1 MIKIESFIDHT
12 LLKPQA
18 TELQIKN
25 LCHEAVEYNFKS
37 VCLNPTHI
45 KLAVNL
51 LKDTEV
57 KIGTVCGF
65 PLGASQTGIKVAEA
79 ESAENSGA
87 QEIDM
92 VANIGAIKDGNYN
105 KVRDDIAAVRKA
117 LVGSTVL
124 KVILECG
131 LLTDT
136 EIRNAA
142 TVAADCGVD
151 FVKTSTGFFG
161 ETTTAQVN
169 LLYETVGNKISIKA
183 AGGIRDLRSLLAMIE
198 AGASRIGTSSAV
210 QIMREYRSQ
219 V

>member
-18 TELQIKN
+18 AEMQIRD
-25 LCHEAVEYNFKS
+25 LCAEAVEYKFKS
-37 VCLNPTHI
+37 VCINPTHI
-45 KLAVNL
+45 KLAAAI
-51 LKDTEV
+51 LKDSAV
-57 KIGTVCGF
+57 RVGTVCGF

-92 VANIGAIKDGNYN
+92 VANIGAIKDQNFN
-105 KVRDDIAAVRKA
+105 RVRDDIAAVRQA

-131 LLTDT
+131 LLTDS
-136 EIRNAA
+136 EIRTAA
-142 TVAADCGVD
+142 MVAADCGVD

-161 ETTTAQVN
+161 GTTTAQVN
-169 LLYETVGNKISIKA
+169 LLYETVGNKVSIKA
-183 AGGIRDLRSLLAMIE
+183 AGGIRDLRTLLAMIE

-210 QIMREYRSQ
+210 QIMKEYQNQ